1 MKGGEYIDSRIDH
14 PCPICSYNGGLDMSV
29 HIDEI
34 PYFGEHTQVT
44 LACESCGW
52 RKTDFIPAESRGP
65 TGHRLIVNSE
75 HLSARVIRSS
85 SCTVRIPILGLEVE
99 PGSAASGYV
108 SNVEGVFVR
117 FRDTMM
123 MMQRGH
129 DPDIDA
135 SEDLEKIHQILTVLE
150 QVLSGEE
157 AEIDLILLDPLGH
170 SGILHA
176 DTETWPLSEE
186 EVDALA
192 IGPEIPVFEVG
203 KD

>member
-1 MKGGEYIDSRIDH
+1 MKGGEHIDSRIDH
-14 PCPICSYNGGLDMSV
+14 PCPICSHADGLLMTV

-52 RKTDFIPAESRGP
+52 RKTDFIPAEARGP

-75 HLSARVIRSS
+75 HLDARVIRSS
-85 SCTVRIPILGLEVE
+85 SCTVRIPALGLEVE

-108 SNVEGVFVR
+108 SNVEGVFIR

-123 MMQRGH
+123 MMERGH
-129 DPDIDA
+129 DPEYDA
-135 SEDLEKIHQILTVLE
+135 TENLEKIQHILSILE
-150 QVLSGEE
+150 QILSGEDCTME
-157 AEIDLILLDPLGH
+157 LILLDPLGH

-176 DTETWPLSEE
+176 DTETWSLSEE

-192 IGPEIPVFEVG
+192 VGPEIPVFEVG

>member
-1 MKGGEYIDSRIDH
+1 
-14 PCPICSYNGGLDMSV
+14 MSV

-65 TGHRLIVNSE
+65 TGHRLIVNPE

-85 SCTVRIPILGLEVE
+85 SCTVRIPTLGLEVE

-108 SNVEGVFVR
+108 SNVEGVFIR
-117 FRDTMM
+117 FRDTILMM
-123 MMQRGH
+123 KRGH
-129 DPDIDA
+129 DSENDSP
-135 SEDLEKIHQILTVLE
+135 EDLEKIHQILSILE

-157 AEIDLILLDPLGH
+157 VEIELILLDPLGH
-170 SGILHA
+170 SGILHG
-176 DTETWPLSEE
+176 DSETWSLNKE
-186 EVDALA
+186 EVDELA

-203 KD
+203 KE